1 MIDDTISS
9 DEDGNLVK
17 IVNLFFSEKKIEEY
31 PEDKYKE
38 GYFPQKSNYEFKSPD
53 YLFLMSKIQK
63 INDKRA

>member
-1 MIDDTISS
+1 MIDDTVSL
-9 DEDGNLVK
+9 DGEGDLIKIINL
-17 IVNLFFSEKKIEEY
+17 ILPEKKIEEY